1 MGKKVLL
8 YEFKGIRLGQVHK
21 ALEKL
26 PFEIRVV
33 ERQEYWMTLGY
44 LAGLEGSPAWGSVMT
59 ALGWNRRWWYSPVSW
74 GMTLIRR

>member
-44 LAGLEGSPAWGSVMT
+44 
-59 ALGWNRRWWYSPVSW
+59 PVSYTHL
-74 GMTLIRR
+74 TLPTKA

>member
-33 ERQEYWMTLGY
+33 ERQE
-44 LAGLEGSPAWGSVMT
+44 
-59 ALGWNRRWWYSPVSW
+59 
-74 GMTLIRR
+74 

>member
-33 ERQEYWMTLGY
+33 ERQEYWMTWDTWRDWK
-44 LAGLEGSPAWGSVMT
+44 E
-59 ALGWNRRWWYSPVSW
+59 ALPGEA
-74 GMTLIRR
+74 L